1 MIFFVLFWV
10 QESSP
15 SHLYH
20 ELRTIL
26 YINGNFRL
34 LPVHFV
40 PSYFRLNAHDP
51 HCAPLHRDNRILS
64 RGQRLYRALLPNL
77 CKWISATSRSI
88 ERLPKYKNKY
98 YTEIRNKIRINSL
111 YRLWPYDRYFIFN
124 NYLWRYSKNEHTKY
138 TKIPIEAYLLSYK
151 QFKLH
156 FFLSYK

>member
-1 MIFFVLFWV
+1 MLSIPTIVVLRHIYIHTDWFVNSWYKKKILKLENKKKIKLEYLSMIFFVLFWV

-88 ERLPKYKNKY
+88 ERLPKYKK
-98 YTEIRNKIRINSL
+98 
-111 YRLWPYDRYFIFN
+111 
-124 NYLWRYSKNEHTKY
+124 
-138 TKIPIEAYLLSYK
+138 
-151 QFKLH
+151 
-156 FFLSYK
+156 